1 MKIEKINENQIRC
14 TLTKEDLE
22 QRQIKLSELAYGTPK
37 AKSLFKEMMHWASY
51 KFGFEAEDI
60 PLMIEAIPVSSE
72 SIVLIVTKV
81 PYPEELDPRF
91 SRFSEGD
98 TLTDSDDDYYSDDS
112 DYEDDEYDYSPPSK
126 TSIPKIN
133 YENSANDIVKICDS
147 KDSESSKNRISK
159 IYRFQSLED
168 IIRVAHIAGD
178 SFEGLST
185 LMKAPD
191 GSYDLIVENGK
202 SSLKDFNRFSN
213 ILSEYGSALKD
224 IRGMESHIREQYTII
239 LKEDALVS
247 LSKL

>member
-98 TLTDSDDDYYSDDS
+98 TVTDTDDYYGDDGDYDED
-112 DYEDDEYDYSPPSK
+112 DYEFTPPPRA
-126 TSIPKIN
+126 SIPKVD
-133 YENSANDIVKICDS
+133 YENSANDIVKIYNS
-147 KDSESSKNRISK
+147 KDNETAEKSITK
-159 IYRFQSLED
+159 IYQFGSLED
-168 IIRVAHIAGD
+168 VIRVSRIVDETYQGTNSLLKTPSGD
-178 SFEGLST
+178 
-185 LMKAPD
+185 
-191 GSYDLIVENGK
+191 YNLILEKGGT
-202 SSLKDFNRFSN
+202 SPKDFNRLSN

-224 IRGMESHIREQYTII
+224 IRGSEAHIREQYTLI
-239 LKEDALVS
+239 LKDHAIENLA
-247 LSKL
+247 KL

>member
-14 TLTKEDLE
+14 TLTREDLE

-98 TLTDSDDDYYSDDS
+98 AVTSLDDDYYDEDS
-112 DYEDDEYDYSPPSK
+112 DFDEEDFELAPP
-126 TSIPKIN
+126 PKAAMPKVT
-133 YENSANDIVKICDS
+133 YENTANDIVKIYDS
-147 KDSESSKNRISK
+147 KDDEHTEKQIKK
-159 IYRFQSLED
+159 IYRFRSLED
-168 IIRVAHIAGD
+168 VIRLSKVVDESYKG
-178 SFEGLST
+178 SNSLLKTPEGE
-185 LMKAPD
+185 
-191 GSYDLIVENGK
+191 YDLIVENGNTSPK
-202 SSLKDFNRFSN
+202 EFNRLSN

-224 IRGMESHIREQYTII
+224 ITGSEAHIREFYTLI
-239 LKEDALVS
+239 LKDNAISALS
-247 LSKL
+247 QL

>member
-14 TLTKEDLE
+14 TLTRQDLE

-37 AKSLFKEMMHWASY
+37 AKSLFKEMMHWAAY

-98 TLTDSDDDYYSDDS
+98 AVTGIDDNYYDEDDDFDE
-112 DYEDDEYDYSPPSK
+112 EDFEVPPS
-126 TSIPKIN
+126 PKSALPKVD
-133 YENSANDIVKICDS
+133 YENSADDIVKIYEG
-147 KDSESSKNRISK
+147 KDDELPKGSLTK
-159 IYRFQSLED
+159 IYRFSSLEEVIRLSHIVD
-168 IIRVAHIAGD
+168 SNFNVSSTLLKTPEGYYNLIIEKGD
-178 SFEGLST
+178 SD
-185 LMKAPD
+185 P
-191 GSYDLIVENGK
+191 
-202 SSLKDFNRFSN
+202 KDFNRLAN

-224 IRGMESHIREQYTII
+224 VMGSEAHIRELYTVIV
-239 LKEDALVS
+239 KDNALSV
-247 LSKL
+247 LSNL

>member
-98 TLTDSDDDYYSDDS
+98 TVTDTDDYYGDDM
-112 DYEDDEYDYSPPSK
+112 DYDDEDFEYAPSPKPSM
-126 TSIPKIN
+126 PKVN
-133 YENSANDIVKICDS
+133 YENSANDIVKIYNS
-147 KDSESSKNRISK
+147 KDSELPENSITK
-159 IYRFQSLED
+159 IYQFRSLED
-168 IIRVAHIAGD
+168 VIRVSHIVDDTYRGANSLLKTPGG
-178 SFEGLST
+178 EYNLIIEKGST
-185 LMKAPD
+185 SP
-191 GSYDLIVENGK
+191 
-202 SSLKDFNRFSN
+202 KDFNRLSN
-213 ILSEYGSALKD
+213 VLSEYGSALKD
-224 IRGMESHIREQYTII
+224 IRGSEAHIREQYTLL
-239 LKEDALVS
+239 LKDHALS
-247 LSKL
+247 DLSKL

>member
-1 MKIEKINENQIRC
+1 MKIEKINDRQIRC
-14 TLTKEDLE
+14 TISKSDLTERK
-22 QRQIKLSELAYGTPK
+22 IKLSELACGTGNSK
-37 AKSLFKEMMHWASY
+37 QLFRDMIRQASED
-51 KFGFEAEDI
+51 FGFEADEA

-91 SRFSEGD
+91 SRLSEGD
-98 TLTDSDDDYYSDDS
+98 TLTAPDDDYYGDDS
-112 DYEDDEYDYSPPSK
+112 DYEDDEYDYTPPSK

-178 SFEGLST
+178 GFEGLST
-185 LMKAPD
+185 LIKAPD

-224 IRGMESHIREQYTII
+224 IRGMESHMREQYTII
-239 LKEDALVS
+239 LKEDALAS